1 MTLIWGRI
9 TSINVRKVIWALQE
23 LGMRFERKDA
33 GAAFGVVHTD
43 EYAQLNP
50 NRLVPL
56 MVQGE
61 RTLWESN
68 VIVRYL
74 CASQQRLC
82 PTDPWLRADAERWM
96 DWQQTTFS
104 PAGRDAFIQLFRKPE
119 GVPNMD
125 KVNASVKLTLPLLD
139 LLDHH
144 LSQRPFLAGDAF
156 GMADIP
162 MGCEVHRWKGLP
174 IAHSPRPHLDRW
186 YAAISQRPA
195 TRGVLD
201 VPLS

>member
-9 TSINVRKVIWALQE
+9 TSINVRKVIWTLQE
-23 LGMRFERKDA
+23 LGLPFERKNA
-33 GAAFGVVHTD
+33 GAAFGVVNTD

-74 CASQQRLC
+74 CAAEQRLC
-82 PTDPWLRADAERWM
+82 PADPWLRADAERWM

-125 KVNASVKLTLPLLD
+125 KVNASVKSTLPLLD
-139 LLDHH
+139 MLDHH
-144 LSQRPFLAGDAF
+144 LSRRPFLAGDGF

-186 YAAISQRPA
+186 YAEVSQRPA

>member
-23 LGMRFERKDA
+23 LGLPFERKDA
-33 GAAFGVVHTD
+33 GAAFGVVNTD

-74 CASQQRLC
+74 CAAEQRLC
-82 PTDPWLRADAERWM
+82 PADTWLRADAERWM

-125 KVNASVKLTLPLLD
+125 KVNASVKSTLPLLD
-139 LLDHH
+139 MLDHH
-144 LSQRPFLAGDAF
+144 LSRRPFLAGDGF

-174 IAHSPRPHLDRW
+174 IAHSTRPHLDRW
-186 YAAISQRPA
+186 YAEVSQRPA

>member
-23 LGMRFERKDA
+23 LGMPFERKDA

-56 MVQGE
+56 LVQGE

-144 LSQRPFLAGDAF
+144 LSQRPFLAGDEF

-174 IAHSPRPHLDRW
+174 FAQSPRPHLDRW
-186 YAAISQRPA
+186 YAAVSQRPA

>member
-9 TSINVRKVIWALQE
+9 TSINVRKVIWTLQE
-23 LGMRFERKDA
+23 LGLPFERKDA
-33 GAAFGVVHTD
+33 GATFGVVDTD

-74 CASQQRLC
+74 CAMQQRLC

-119 GVPNMD
+119 GAPN
-125 KVNASVKLTLPLLD
+125 KTKVQASVNATRPLLD
-139 LLDHH
+139 MLDRH
-144 LSQRPFLAGDAF
+144 LSQRPFLTGDQF

-174 IAHSPRPHLDRW
+174 IAHTPRPHLDRW
-186 YAAISQRPA
+186 YAAVSQRSA

-201 VPLS
+201 VPLA

>member
-9 TSINVRKVIWALQE
+9 TSINVRKVIWTLQE
-23 LGMRFERKDA
+23 LGLPFERKDA
-33 GAAFGVVHTD
+33 GAAFGVVNTD

-96 DWQQTTFS
+96 DWQQTVHNPSLTTVFWNLVRS
-104 PAGRDAFIQLFRKPE
+104 PGTIGEKEFAAACERTERA
-119 GVPNMD
+119 MD
-125 KVNASVKLTLPLLD
+125 I
-139 LLDHH
+139 LDHRMGQAKWLGGEH
-144 LSQRPFLAGDAF
+144 FTIADCALAPG
-156 GMADIP
+156 
-162 MGCEVHRWKGLP
+162 VHRYLHLP
-174 IAHSPRPHLDRW
+174 MERKARAHVQRW
-186 YAAISQRPA
+186 YDAVLQRDGAKDILLLPM
-195 TRGVLD
+195 
-201 VPLS
+201 S

>member
-23 LGMRFERKDA
+23 LGMPFERKDA

-82 PTDPWLRADAERWM
+82 PTDPWLRANAERWM

-186 YAAISQRPA
+186 YAAVSQRPA

>member
-23 LGMRFERKDA
+23 LGMPFERKDA

-56 MVQGE
+56 LVQGE

-186 YAAISQRPA
+186 YAAVSQRPA

>member
-23 LGMRFERKDA
+23 LGMPFERKDA

-43 EYAQLNP
+43 AYAQLNP

-56 MVQGE
+56 LVQGE

-82 PTDPWLRADAERWM
+82 PADPWLRADAERWM

-144 LSQRPFLAGDAF
+144 LSQHPFLAGDAF

-186 YAAISQRPA
+186 YAAVSQRPA

>member
-23 LGMRFERKDA
+23 LGMPFERKDA
-33 GAAFGVVHTD
+33 GAAFGVVNTD

-119 GVPNMD
+119 GAPNMT
-125 KVNASVKLTLPLLD
+125 KVQASVNATLPLLD
-139 LLDHH
+139 MLDHH
-144 LSQRPFLAGDAF
+144 LSQRPFLAGDEF
-156 GMADIP
+156 GMTDIP
-162 MGCEVHRWKGLP
+162 IGCEVHRWKGLP

-186 YAAISQRPA
+186 YAAVSQRPA

>member
-23 LGMRFERKDA
+23 LGMPFERKDA

-186 YAAISQRPA
+186 YAAVSQRPA

>member
-9 TSINVRKVIWALQE
+9 TSINVRKVIWTLQE
-23 LGMRFERKDA
+23 LGLPFERKDA

-74 CASQQRLC
+74 CSAESRLC

-104 PAGRDAFIQLFRKPE
+104 PAGRDAALRQSLRSDVVGRRTHHRCCERDGCAQHVKTPAYPE
-119 GVPNMD
+119 MAVYRGVP
-125 KVNASVKLTLPLLD
+125 ATHTSIR
-139 LLDHH
+139 
-144 LSQRPFLAGDAF
+144 RPN
-156 GMADIP
+156 
-162 MGCEVHRWKGLP
+162 
-174 IAHSPRPHLDRW
+174 
-186 YAAISQRPA
+186 
-195 TRGVLD
+195 
-201 VPLS
+201 

>member
-23 LGMRFERKDA
+23 LGMPFERKDA

-56 MVQGE
+56 LVQGE

-82 PTDPWLRADAERWM
+82 PTDPWLRADADRWM

-186 YAAISQRPA
+186 YAAVSQRPA

>member
-23 LGMRFERKDA
+23 LGMPFERKDA

-144 LSQRPFLAGDAF
+144 LSQRPFLAGDEF

-186 YAAISQRPA
+186 YAAVSQRPA

>member
-23 LGMRFERKDA
+23 LDMPFERKDA
-33 GAAFGVVHTD
+33 GAAFGVVNTD

-119 GVPNMD
+119 GAPNMT
-125 KVNASVKLTLPLLD
+125 KVQASVKSTLPLLD
-139 LLDHH
+139 MLDHH
-144 LSQRPFLAGDAF
+144 LSQSPFLAGDDF

-162 MGCEVHRWKGLP
+162 VGCEVHRWKGLP

-186 YAAISQRPA
+186 YAAVSQRPA
-195 TRGVLD
+195 TSGVLD

>member
-9 TSINVRKVIWALQE
+9 TSINVRKVVWTLQE
-23 LGMRFERKDA
+23 LGLPFERKNA
-33 GAAFGVVHTD
+33 GAAFGVVNTD

-74 CASQQRLC
+74 CAAEQRLC
-82 PTDPWLRADAERWM
+82 PADPWLRADAERWM

-119 GVPNMD
+119 GAPNMA
-125 KVNASVKLTLPLLD
+125 KVQASMNATLPLLD
-139 LLDHH
+139 MLDRH
-144 LSQRPFLAGDAF
+144 LSQRPFLAGDQF

-174 IAHSPRPHLDRW
+174 IEHTAKPHLDRW
-186 YAAISQRPA
+186 YAAVSQRSA
-195 TRGVLD
+195 TCGVLD
-201 VPLS
+201 VPLA

>member
-23 LGMRFERKDA
+23 LGMPFERKDA

-56 MVQGE
+56 LVQGE

-144 LSQRPFLAGDAF
+144 LSQRPFLAGDEF

-186 YAAISQRPA
+186 YAAVSQRPA

>member
-23 LGMRFERKDA
+23 LGLPFERKDA
-33 GAAFGVVHTD
+33 GAAFGVVNTD
-43 EYAQLNP
+43 EYAQFNP

-119 GVPNMD
+119 GAPNMA
-125 KVNASVKLTLPLLD
+125 KVQASVNATRPLLD
-139 LLDHH
+139 MLDRH
-144 LSQRPFLAGDAF
+144 LSQRPFLAGDEF

-174 IAHSPRPHLDRW
+174 IEHTPRPHLDRW
-186 YAAISQRPA
+186 YAAVSQRSA

-201 VPLS
+201 VPLA

>member
-23 LGMRFERKDA
+23 LGMPFERKDA

-56 MVQGE
+56 LVQGE

-82 PTDPWLRADAERWM
+82 PTDPWLRADADRWM

-144 LSQRPFLAGDAF
+144 LSQRPFLAGDEF

-186 YAAISQRPA
+186 YAAVSQRPA

>member
-9 TSINVRKVIWALQE
+9 TSINVRKVIWTLQE
-23 LGMRFERKDA
+23 LGLPFERKDA
-33 GAAFGVVHTD
+33 GAAFGVVDTD
-43 EYAQLNP
+43 DYAQLNP

-119 GVPNMD
+119 GAPNMA
-125 KVNASVKLTLPLLD
+125 KVQASVNATRPLLD
-139 LLDHH
+139 MLDRH
-144 LSQRPFLAGDAF
+144 LSQRPFLAGDEF

-162 MGCEVHRWKGLP
+162 MVCEVHRWKGLP
-174 IAHSPRPHLDRW
+174 IEHTPGPHLDRW
-186 YAAISQRPA
+186 YAAVSQRSA

-201 VPLS
+201 VPLA

>member
-9 TSINVRKVIWALQE
+9 TSINVRKVIWTLQE
-23 LGMRFERKDA
+23 LGLPFERKDA
-33 GAAFGVVHTD
+33 GAAFGVVNTD

-186 YAAISQRPA
+186 YAAVSQRPA

>member
-9 TSINVRKVIWALQE
+9 TSINVRKVIWTLQE
-23 LGMRFERKDA
+23 LGLPFERKDA
-33 GAAFGVVHTD
+33 GTAFGVVNTD

-104 PAGRDAFIQLFRKPE
+104 PAGRDAFIQLFRKPKARP
-119 GVPNMD
+119 G
-125 KVNASVKLTLPLLD
+125 SRTLPTTTRVLTACAPA
-139 LLDHH
+139 
-144 LSQRPFLAGDAF
+144 RRWPICNRLA
-156 GMADIP
+156 
-162 MGCEVHRWKGLP
+162 
-174 IAHSPRPHLDRW
+174 
-186 YAAISQRPA
+186 
-195 TRGVLD
+195 
-201 VPLS
+201 

>member
-9 TSINVRKVIWALQE
+9 TSINVGKVIWALQE
-23 LGMRFERKDA
+23 LGMPFERKDA

-144 LSQRPFLAGDAF
+144 LSQRPFLAGDEF

-186 YAAISQRPA
+186 YAAVSQRPA

>member
-1 MTLIWGRI
+1 
-9 TSINVRKVIWALQE
+9 
-23 LGMRFERKDA
+23 
-33 GAAFGVVHTD
+33 
-43 EYAQLNP
+43 
-50 NRLVPL
+50 
-56 MVQGE
+56 
-61 RTLWESN
+61 
-68 VIVRYL
+68 
-74 CASQQRLC
+74 
-82 PTDPWLRADAERWM
+82 M

-119 GVPNMD
+119 GAPNMT
-125 KVNASVKLTLPLLD
+125 KVQASVNATLPLLD
-139 LLDHH
+139 MLDHH
-144 LSQRPFLAGDAF
+144 LSQRPFLAGDEF

-186 YAAISQRPA
+186 YAAVSQRPA

>member
-23 LGMRFERKDA
+23 LGMPFERKDA

-68 VIVRYL
+68 VTVRYL

-82 PTDPWLRADAERWM
+82 PTDPWLRANAERWM

-186 YAAISQRPA
+186 YAAVSQRPA

>member
-23 LGMRFERKDA
+23 LGMPFERKDA
-33 GAAFGVVHTD
+33 GAAFGVVNTD

-119 GVPNMD
+119 GAPNMT
-125 KVNASVKLTLPLLD
+125 KVQASVNATLPLLD
-139 LLDHH
+139 MLDHH
-144 LSQRPFLAGDAF
+144 LSQSPFLAGDEF

-186 YAAISQRPA
+186 YAAVSQRPA

>member
-9 TSINVRKVIWALQE
+9 TSINVRKVIWTLQE
-23 LGMRFERKDA
+23 LGLPFERKNA
-33 GAAFGVVHTD
+33 GAAFGVVNTD

-74 CASQQRLC
+74 CAAEQRLC
-82 PTDPWLRADAERWM
+82 PADPWLRADAERWM

-119 GVPNMD
+119 GAQYD
-125 KVNASVKLTLPLLD
+125 QGASLGERNPAFVG
-139 LLDHH
+139 HA
-144 LSQRPFLAGDAF
+144 RPPFVTTPFF
-156 GMADIP
+156 G
-162 MGCEVHRWKGLP
+162 GR
-174 IAHSPRPHLDRW
+174 
-186 YAAISQRPA
+186 
-195 TRGVLD
+195 
-201 VPLS
+201 

>member
-9 TSINVRKVIWALQE
+9 TSINVRKVIWTLQE
-23 LGMRFERKDA
+23 LGLPFERKDA
-33 GAAFGVVHTD
+33 GAAFGVVDTD
-43 EYAQLNP
+43 DYAQLNP

-74 CASQQRLC
+74 CAAEQRLC
-82 PTDPWLRADAERWM
+82 PADPWLRADAERWM

-104 PAGRDAFIQLFRKPE
+104 PAGA
-119 GVPNMD
+119 PNMT
-125 KVNASVKLTLPLLD
+125 KVQASVNATRPLLD
-139 LLDHH
+139 MLDRH
-144 LSQRPFLAGDAF
+144 LSQRPFLAGDEF

-174 IAHSPRPHLDRW
+174 IEHTPRPHLDRW
-186 YAAISQRPA
+186 YAAVSQRSA

-201 VPLS
+201 VPLA